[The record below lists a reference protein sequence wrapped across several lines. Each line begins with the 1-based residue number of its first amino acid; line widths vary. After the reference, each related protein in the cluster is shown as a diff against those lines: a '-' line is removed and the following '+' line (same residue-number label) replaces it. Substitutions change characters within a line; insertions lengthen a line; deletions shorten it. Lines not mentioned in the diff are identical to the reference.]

1 MGDFNADCSYV
12 SKSEW
17 PFIRLRSDPR
27 FLWLIGDGIDT
38 TTKATHCAY
47 DRHKLYLSMFEQVK
61 SRCFFPLKNTIKSVF
76 LCRNSIILISLGTF
90 QVRSCR
96 TGSSERHR

>member
-17 PFIRLRSDPR
+17 PSVRLRTDSR
-27 FLWLIGDGIDT
+27 FQWLIGDGIDT

-47 DRHKLYLSMFEQVK
+47 DRYSLFELIFK
-61 SRCFFPLKNTIKSVF
+61 FFFLKDKPQYNAQITLKF
-76 LCRNSIILISLGTF
+76 F
-90 QVRSCR
+90 F
-96 TGSSERHR
+96 